1 MAAVYMTRQAVAG
14 GVADVGVRDID
25 GIFPH
30 DMFSQMISSHML
42 LSHMISSLMIFS
54 HMLLSHMISSHML
67 LSHMMSSHLGIE
79 TTVASV
85 AEKKIA

>member
-14 GVADVGVRDID
+14 GVADVGVREID

-30 DMFSQMISSHML
+30 DMFSQMIS
-42 LSHMISSLMIFS
+42 S